1 MLDAT
6 SQTGT
11 DSGPRWFARWF
22 GTFALPT
29 EFPNHL
35 ATNTPGAAPVERLDW
50 RLLAFVVLL
59 CLLPRVL
66 MAYKLDVICNDGTL
80 YIQMAEAWE
89 RGNLPVA
96 QGMPLNV
103 YPFVLLGLHWL
114 GLPWELAGKVWGV
127 TASTL
132 VVLPMFGFVRRQF
145 NQQLAAW
152 ACVIYAIHPKLIEK
166 SPELI
171 RDQTFWLLFML
182 SLYLLW
188 RAVTEVRLSWF
199 ALFTIS
205 TLAAALTRFEAVFLA
220 VPFLWWAGVR
230 FHALQSARARLAV
243 GCLLVVGLV
252 PALSAVAEVAWLADH
267 PGFRLFNTDPLER
280 AERWLESWIESST
293 EAELPITGPRERLS
307 KGEMFHAWVNVIE
320 RGIHPVFLLLMAIG
334 YMHSPRMWNRRDHAA
349 LGFVGML
356 VALGIWVHLW
366 YSQQVSTRHVLLIVL
381 VSSRVAAWGLVATMI
396 GARRLAEW
404 YQAQAVVRRLA
415 PIAIVLALGTMGW
428 ADALSS
434 TETSARDRAEVGR
447 WIRDQY
453 GASRLV
459 VCSDNLSSLVG
470 FYAQTHCYSVPAQ
483 TRGPA
488 LIQTLEQFHP
498 DIVVLSRPRLPR
510 ESYELLLA
518 EQQRLGLSEI
528 DSSHVPGRPSEFVLL
543 VRESTVA
550 SRVH

>member
-1 MLDAT
+1 MLDTT
-6 SQTGT
+6 SQNGL
-11 DSGPRWFARWF
+11 DSSPRGFSAWL
-22 GTFALPT
+22 GKTSLPG

-35 ATNTPGAAPVERLDW
+35 ANSEPGAVPVQRLDW
-50 RLLAFVVLL
+50 RLLGALVLL
-59 CLLPRVL
+59 CLLPRML
-66 MAYKLDVICNDGTL
+66 MACKLDVICNDGTL

-89 RGNLPVA
+89 HGNLPVA

-127 TASTL
+127 TAATL

-145 NQQLAAW
+145 NEQLAAW

-188 RAVTEVRLSWF
+188 RAVTEVKLRWF
-199 ALFTIS
+199 ALFTLV

-230 FHALQSARARLAV
+230 FVALKSGRARLAV

-252 PALSAVAEVAWLADH
+252 PAISAVAEVAWLADH

-293 EAELPITGPRERLS
+293 ESELPVSGPRERL
-307 KGEMFHAWVNVIE
+307 GTREMFHAWINVIE
-320 RGIHPVFLLLMAIG
+320 RGIHPIFILLMAVG
-334 YMHSPRMWNRRDHAA
+334 YLHSPRMWNRRDHAA
-349 LGFVGML
+349 LGAVGML

-381 VSSRVAAWGLVATMI
+381 VSSRVAAWGLMATMI

-404 YQAQAVVRRLA
+404 YQAKAPVRRLA
-415 PIAIVLALGTMGW
+415 PVAIAVALGTMGW

-434 TETSARDRAEVGR
+434 TETSARDRADVGR
-447 WIRDQY
+447 WIRNQY
-453 GASRLV
+453 GASRLI

-470 FYAQTHCYSVPAQ
+470 FYAETHCYSVPAQ

-498 DIVVLSRPRLPR
+498 DVVVLSRPRLPR

-518 EQQRLGLSEI
+518 EHQRLGLAVI
-528 DSSHVPGRPSEFVLL
+528 DTSRTPARDKEFVLL
-543 VRESTVA
+543 VREDAAA
-550 SRVH
+550 SRLH